1 MAAQTPP
8 YAQQNGSHTAALFR
22 QAFASTFGVAQP
34 GTLGSSAGGVTNTT
48 DLAVTAQASP
58 NMTVNV
64 AGGTCWI
71 PQTSA
76 ANGGLYFGLNDAT
89 VVVTIAAA
97 NATNPR
103 VDLICATVNDAAYS
117 GSTNNWVIQAITGT
131 PTAGA
136 TLTNLN
142 GAGALPS
149 SSIPLGYVLV
159 PAAATTVT
167 SANIS
172 DVRTFTTTPNSL
184 RGNPA
189 GRMVSTGAQSAAASY
204 AQIGSFSAQYLKGG
218 MTSTATTMTVPEA
231 GVYSIK
237 AGTSLHNGSSAA
249 PPTAFYSINV
259 YKNGTNFLQ
268 AAFQFNSPAQ
278 PYPTIAIASDRLL
291 AANDYLQVYFSCS
304 GTAYSSN
311 VAINPSFL
319 DVALVSQ

>member
-1 MAAQTPP
+1 MAAQNPP

-34 GTLGSSAGGVTNTT
+34 GTLGSSAGGVTNAT

-136 TLTNLN
+136 TLANLN

-149 SSIPLGYVLV
+149 SSIPLGRVLV

-167 SANIS
+167 SGNIS
-172 DVRTFTTTPNSL
+172 DARTFTTISNST

-189 GRMVSTGAQSAAASY
+189 GRIYATGTTSCANATLTNMALAGQSY
-204 AQIGSFSAQYLKGG
+204 MKGG
-218 MTSTATTMTVPEA
+218 MTQVGNTLVVPVTGIYA
-231 GVYSIK
+231 ISAANTFIAASGYSQI
-237 AGTSLHNGSSAA
+237 SLLINGSSVTQNTVALTSSYGSVLISDIQSVQA
-249 PPTAFYSINV
+249 GQAISVQIAQSSG
-259 YKNGTNFLQ
+259 GTLSNFGISPSLQ
-268 AAFQFNSPAQ
+268 
-278 PYPTIAIASDRLL
+278 
-291 AANDYLQVYFSCS
+291 
-304 GTAYSSN
+304 
-311 VAINPSFL
+311 FL
-319 DVALVSQ
+319 SAALVSQ

>member
-34 GTLGSSAGGVTNTT
+34 GTLGSSAGGVTNAT

-71 PQTSA
+71 PQTLA

-89 VVVTIAAA
+89 VVVAIAAA

-136 TLTNLN
+136 TLANLN

-172 DVRTFTTTPNSL
+172 DVRTFTTTSNSM

-189 GRMVSTGAQSAAASY
+189 GRLYASATTSMTGGTPTTIALAGTSY
-204 AQIGSFSAQYLKGG
+204 TKGG
-218 MTSTATTMTVPEA
+218 MTKSGNNLVAPITGYYQVNGAINILGTAGFQMAV
-231 GVYSIK
+231 
-237 AGTSLHNGSSAA
+237 L
-249 PPTAFYSINV
+249 INV
-259 YKNGTNFLQ
+259 NGVAVAQGQSIYAAGYTITGISDVAYVVAGQAISLLGNPASTTNALTGSAYTFLS
-268 AAFQFNSPAQ
+268 A
-278 PYPTIAIASDRLL
+278 
-291 AANDYLQVYFSCS
+291 
-304 GTAYSSN
+304 
-311 VAINPSFL
+311 
-319 DVALVSQ
+319 ALVSQ

>member
-34 GTLGSSAGGVTNTT
+34 GTLGSSAGGVTNAT

-71 PQTSA
+71 PQTLA

-89 VVVTIAAA
+89 VVVAIAAA

-136 TLTNLN
+136 TLANLN

-149 SSIPLGYVLV
+149 SSIPLGRVLV

-172 DVRTFTTTPNSL
+172 DVRTFTTTLNSL

-189 GRMVSTGAQSAAASY
+189 GRLYTTTQQVVAGAFT
-204 AQIGSFSAQYLKGG
+204 QIGALTVDYISGG
-218 MTSTATTMTVPEA
+218 MTQGTNALVIGTPGKYSLKASTSWQTSGGASPSGNYAISIYKNGSLWKQKNDTWTTPYA
-231 GVYSIK
+231 GSTSLLVDDGLCAVGDILTLWAYSSGT
-237 AGTSLHNGSSAA
+237 AGTS
-249 PPTAFYSINV
+249 I
-259 YKNGTNFLQ
+259 
-268 AAFQFNSPAQ
+268 
-278 PYPTIAIASDRLL
+278 YPSE
-291 AANDYLQVYFSCS
+291 
-304 GTAYSSN
+304 
-311 VAINPSFL
+311 PSFL
-319 DVALVSQ
+319 AASLISS